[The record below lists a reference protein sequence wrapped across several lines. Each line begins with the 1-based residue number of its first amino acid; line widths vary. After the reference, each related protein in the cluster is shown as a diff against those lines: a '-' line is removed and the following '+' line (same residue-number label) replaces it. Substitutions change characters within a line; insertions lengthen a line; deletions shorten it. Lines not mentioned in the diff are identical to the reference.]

1 MYIYAIYTIQV
12 LYINAVF
19 LQIVSRYCNWITIN
33 IDTILATYMVD
44 KYLPTKKQKKYIN
57 LNVFSLAV

>member
-12 LYINAVF
+12 LYITAVF

-44 KYLPTKKQKKYIN
+44 KYLPTKKQKNIN